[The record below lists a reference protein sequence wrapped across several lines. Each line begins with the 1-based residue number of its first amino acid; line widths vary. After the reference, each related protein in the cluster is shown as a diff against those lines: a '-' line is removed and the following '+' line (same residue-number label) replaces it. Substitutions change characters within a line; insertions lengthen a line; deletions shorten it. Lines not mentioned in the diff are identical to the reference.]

1 MKENLLLLG
10 IIFIIIGFVLLF
22 IYFIYEIFKAT
33 KEKKTEVK
41 GGGVVLIGPIPI
53 IFGSSERAVKIAV
66 IGAIILMALAI
77 GLIVFS
83 YILSRSIVSK
93 IP

>member
-1 MKENLLLLG
+1 MKENLLLFG

-53 IFGSSERAVKIAV
+53 IFGTDVESVKFV
-66 IGAIILMALAI
+66 IILAIIL
-77 GLIVFS
+77 LIVALFIFL
-83 YILSRSIVSK
+83 YLGRIIK
-93 IP
+93 I